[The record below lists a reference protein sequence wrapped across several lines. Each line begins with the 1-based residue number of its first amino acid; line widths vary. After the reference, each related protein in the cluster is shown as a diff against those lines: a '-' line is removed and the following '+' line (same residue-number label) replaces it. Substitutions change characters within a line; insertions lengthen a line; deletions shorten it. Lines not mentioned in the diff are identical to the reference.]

1 MQQQLSQININTD
14 FGIFILILLLVVYA
28 ILLGQEKVKTLALSA
43 YVGIVL
49 AREAAPAIADWLA
62 SQRWDFNG
70 SLSEGMVALILFGLP
85 LLTLE
90 LGKKGRRGHKV
101 HNSMLITLCIAIMTS
116 FVIVAYGAEF
126 IGEAG
131 IKDFLDQSTLA
142 TQIYRLKLAWTLGV
156 PLLIAVQSFM
166 HHHHE

>member
-1 MQQQLSQININTD
+1 MQELSQININAD
-14 FGIFILILLLVVYA
+14 FALFLIVIAVVVYA

-49 AREAAPAIADWLA
+49 AREVAPHLSGFLT

-70 SLSEGMVALILFGLP
+70 SLGLGIVQLALFAIP
-85 LLTLE
+85 LITLE
-90 LGKKGRRGHKV
+90 IGKRGRKQRT
-101 HNSMLITLCIAIMTS
+101 HNRMLITLLMAIMTA
-116 FVIVAYGAEF
+116 FLIIAYGVEF

-142 TQIYRLKLAWTLGV
+142 TQIYALKLWWTGAV
-156 PLLIAVQSFM
+156 PILIIAQSFM
-166 HHHHE
+166 RHHE

>member
-1 MQQQLSQININTD
+1 MQELSRININPD
-14 FGIFILILLLVVYA
+14 FSLFLLVIAVVVYA

-49 AREAAPAIADWLA
+49 AREAGPAASAWL
-62 SQRWDFNG
+62 SQQGWDLNG
-70 SLSEGMVALILFGLP
+70 SLGTGIVQLIFFALP

-90 LGKKGRRGHKV
+90 IGKRGRKQRS
-101 HNSMLITLCIAIMTS
+101 HNRMLMTLLIAITTA
-116 FVIVAYGAEF
+116 FLIIAYGTEF

-142 TQIYRLKLAWTLGV
+142 TQIYGLKLLWTAAV
-156 PLLIAVQSFM
+156 PLLIIAQSFM
-166 HHHHE
+166 RHHE